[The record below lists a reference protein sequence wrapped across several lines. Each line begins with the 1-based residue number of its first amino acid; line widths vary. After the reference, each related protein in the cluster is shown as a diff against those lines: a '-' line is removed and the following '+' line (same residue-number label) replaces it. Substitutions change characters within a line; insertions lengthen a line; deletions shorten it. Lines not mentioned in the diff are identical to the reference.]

1 MKSHSESESSS
12 IAMSYINDTAKILKE
27 YGAQIAAL
35 ERERCAMLLDQL
47 RDGTEDQ
54 VQKDLFQD
62 AATAI
67 RRSPYVRL

>member
-1 MKSHSESESSS
+1 MKYPSESSS
-12 IAMSYINDTAKILKE
+12 IAMSYINETAQLLKE
-27 YGAQIAAL
+27 YGAQVAAL

-54 VQKDLFQD
+54 VQKDLFND

>member
-1 MKSHSESESSS
+1 MTSPSETSGIS
-12 IAMSYINDTAKILKE
+12 IAYMNQTANLLKE
-27 YGAQIAAL
+27 YGAQVAAL
-35 ERERCAMLLDQL
+35 ERERCAMLIDQL

-54 VQKDLFQD
+54 VQKDLFND

>member
-1 MKSHSESESSS
+1 MKSHSEETSSS
-12 IAMSYINDTAKILKE
+12 ISISYANQTAQMLKE
-27 YGAQIAAL
+27 YGAQVAAL

-54 VQKDLFQD
+54 VQKDLFSD

-67 RRSPYVRL
+67 RRSPYVRI

>member
-1 MKSHSESESSS
+1 MKSPSESSS
-12 IAMSYINDTAKILKE
+12 IAMSYINETAQLLKE
-27 YGAQIAAL
+27 YGAQVAAL
-35 ERERCAMLLDQL
+35 ERERCAMLIDQL

-54 VQKDLFQD
+54 VQKDLFND

>member
-1 MKSHSESESSS
+1 MKSHSESSS
-12 IAMSYINDTAKILKE
+12 IAMSYISDTAKILKE
-27 YGAQIAAL
+27 YGEQVAAL

>member
-1 MKSHSESESSS
+1 MKYLSESSS
-12 IAMSYINDTAKILKE
+12 IAMSYINETAQLLKE
-27 YGAQIAAL
+27 YGAQVAAL
-35 ERERCAMLLDQL
+35 ERERCAMLLEQL

-54 VQKDLFQD
+54 VQKDLFND

>member
-1 MKSHSESESSS
+1 MKSPSEETSSS
-12 IAMSYINDTAKILKE
+12 ISMSYASQTAQMLKE
-27 YGAQIAAL
+27 YGGQVAAL
-35 ERERCAMLLDQL
+35 ERERCAMLIDQL

>member
-1 MKSHSESESSS
+1 MKSHSNETSSS
-12 IAMSYINDTAKILKE
+12 ISMSYANQTALMLKE
-27 YGAQIAAL
+27 YGAQVAAL
-35 ERERCAMLLDQL
+35 ERERCAMLIDQL

-54 VQKDLFQD
+54 VQKDLFND

>member
-1 MKSHSESESSS
+1 MTSPSESSS
-12 IAMSYINDTAKILKE
+12 IAISYINDTAKILKE
-27 YGAQIAAL
+27 YGAQVAAL

-54 VQKDLFQD
+54 VQKDLFND

>member
-1 MKSHSESESSS
+1 MKSPSEETASSMS
-12 IAMSYINDTAKILKE
+12 ISYMNQTANILKE
-27 YGAQIAAL
+27 YGTQVAAL

>member
-1 MKSHSESESSS
+1 MKSHFESESSS

-27 YGAQIAAL
+27 YGAQVAAL

>member
-1 MKSHSESESSS
+1 MKSPSEETSSS
-12 IAMSYINDTAKILKE
+12 ISISYANQTAQMLKE
-27 YGAQIAAL
+27 YGAQVAAL
-35 ERERCAMLLDQL
+35 ERERCAMLLEQL

-54 VQKDLFQD
+54 VQKDLFND

>member
-1 MKSHSESESSS
+1 M
-12 IAMSYINDTAKILKE
+12 AYATQTANILKE
-27 YGAQIAAL
+27 YGAQVAAL

-67 RRSPYVRL
+67 RRSTYVRLECGCA

>member
-1 MKSHSESESSS
+1 MKSPSEETSSS
-12 IAMSYINDTAKILKE
+12 ISRSYASQTAQMLKE
-27 YGAQIAAL
+27 YGAQVAAL
-35 ERERCAMLLDQL
+35 ERERCAMLLEQL

-54 VQKDLFQD
+54 VQKDLFND

>member
-1 MKSHSESESSS
+1 MTSHSESSS

-27 YGAQIAAL
+27 YGAQVAAL

-54 VQKDLFQD
+54 VQKDLFND

>member
-1 MKSHSESESSS
+1 MKSPSESSS
-12 IAMSYINDTAKILKE
+12 IAMSYINETAQLLKE
-27 YGAQIAAL
+27 YGAQVAAL

>member
-1 MKSHSESESSS
+1 MKSHSEETSSS
-12 IAMSYINDTAKILKE
+12 ISMSYANQTAQMLKE
-27 YGAQIAAL
+27 YGAQVAAL

>member
-1 MKSHSESESSS
+1 MKSPSEETSSS
-12 IAMSYINDTAKILKE
+12 ISMAYATQTAHILKE
-27 YGAQIAAL
+27 YGAQVAAL

>member
-1 MKSHSESESSS
+1 MKSHSEETSLS
-12 IAMSYINDTAKILKE
+12 ISMSYANQTALMLKE
-27 YGAQIAAL
+27 YGAQVAAL
-35 ERERCAMLLDQL
+35 ERERCAMLLEQL

-54 VQKDLFQD
+54 VQKDLFND

>member
-1 MKSHSESESSS
+1 MKSHSESSS
-12 IAMSYINDTAKILKE
+12 IAMSYMGQTAEILRE
-27 YGAQIAAL
+27 YGTQVAAL
-35 ERERCAMLLDQL
+35 ERERCAMLMEQL